1 MMNDIVKR
9 LREAKDISGLSY
21 TDLAKMTGFS
31 KSAIQRYLSGYTD
44 KVPLDFVQAICRA
57 LNIRQDVA
65 MGWADNDPAEDQP
78 SASDMDRLE
87 ALHQNPR
94 LGLLFDRSR
103 RMSESDVEFMLQMAE
118 RILRERDGD

>member
-1 MMNDIVKR
+1 MNDIVKR
-9 LREAKDISGLSY
+9 LLEAKEFSGLSY
-21 TDLAKMTGFS
+21 ADLARLTGLS
-31 KSAIQRYLSGYTD
+31 KSTIQRYLSGYTD
-44 KVPLDFVQAICRA
+44 KVPLDFVQTLCRA
-57 LNIRQDVA
+57 LNIREDVA

-103 RMSESDVEFMLQMAE
+103 RMSERDVEFMLQMAE
-118 RILRERDGD
+118 RILQERDGD